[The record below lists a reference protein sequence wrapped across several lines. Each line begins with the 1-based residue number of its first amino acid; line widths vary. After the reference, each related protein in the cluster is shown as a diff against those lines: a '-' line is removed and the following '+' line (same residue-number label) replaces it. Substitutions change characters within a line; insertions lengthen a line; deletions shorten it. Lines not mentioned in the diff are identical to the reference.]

1 MARPR
6 LFDEEHALD
15 AAMRLFWLQGYEAT
29 STQDLCE
36 VTGLGRSSIYNTFSS
51 KHALFVRSLSRYL
64 DTMTAHQH
72 ALLAGAEIPAT
83 ERLRTLFAS
92 VIDTEESNRREGRG
106 IGCLGVNTSTELSG
120 RDPEVTELLRRDLR
134 LRIASLGNVIAA
146 GQLAGEISRK
156 RRPDDLARF
165 LNAVIA
171 GMRVSAQNGA
181 DRATLEVIAAGAMD
195 SLTPS

>member
-6 LFDEEHALD
+6 LFDEERALD
-15 AAMRLFWLQGYEAT
+15 AALRLFWLQGYEAT

-51 KHALFVRSLSRYL
+51 KHTLFVRSLTRYL
-64 DTMTAHQH
+64 DSMTAGQH
-72 ALLAGAEIPAT
+72 ALLADTELPVPA
-83 ERLRTLFAS
+83 RLRALFTS
-92 VIDTEESNRREGRG
+92 VIDTEESNRRDGRG

-120 RDPEVTELLRRDLR
+120 RDPEVAALLRRDLE
-134 LRIASLGNVIAA
+134 LRIASLGDAITA
-146 GQLAGEISRK
+146 GQHAGEISRR

-165 LNAVIA
+165 LNAVMA

-181 DRATLEVIAAGAMD
+181 DRTTLEAIAAGAMD
-195 SLTPS
+195 SLTP

>member
-36 VTGLGRSSIYNTFSS
+36 ATGLGRSSIYNTFSS
-51 KHALFVRSLSRYL
+51 KHALFVRSLTRYL
-64 DTMTAHQH
+64 DSMTAGQRT
-72 ALLAGAEIPAT
+72 LLADTEVPAPA
-83 ERLRTLFAS
+83 RLRAMLTS

-120 RDPEVTELLRRDLR
+120 HDPEVTELLRRDLELR
-134 LRIASLGNVIAA
+134 LASLGDVITA
-146 GQLAGEISRK
+146 GQLAGEISRR
-156 RRPDDLARF
+156 RRPDDYARF
-165 LNAVIA
+165 LNAVVA

-181 DRATLEVIAAGAMD
+181 DRTTLEAIAAGAMD
-195 SLTPS
+195 SLTP

>member
-6 LFDEEHALD
+6 LFDEERALD

-36 VTGLGRSSIYNTFSS
+36 ATGLGRSSIYNTFSS
-51 KHALFVRSLSRYL
+51 KHTLFVRSLTRYL
-64 DTMTAHQH
+64 DSMTAGQH
-72 ALLAGAEIPAT
+72 ALLADTELPAT
-83 ERLRTLFAS
+83 ARLRALFTS

-120 RDPEVTELLRRDLR
+120 RDPEVAELLRRDLELR
-134 LRIASLGNVIAA
+134 LASLGDVITA
-146 GQLAGEISRK
+146 GQLAGEISRR

-165 LNAVIA
+165 LNAVVA

-181 DRATLEVIAAGAMD
+181 DRTTLEAVADGAMD
-195 SLTPS
+195 SLIP